1 MDGDYNAI
9 IGADGKPVGEATAD
23 GFASSLFVLT
33 EVMSAPGPGR
43 FVVDAGLKASSV
55 PTYLL
60 ATMCG
65 GIDPTFISNHARVIY
80 LHIYLIFTY
89 MFNYIF
95 TYILSTRA
103 HVIRIILFASTCR
116 YSPSG

>member
-23 GFASSLFVLT
+23 GFASALFVLT

-55 PTYLL
+55 PTYL
-60 ATMCG
+60 
-65 GIDPTFISNHARVIY
+65 PTSWLRCVAE
-80 LHIYLIFTY
+80 LIRR
-89 MFNYIF
+89 N
-95 TYILSTRA
+95 
-103 HVIRIILFASTCR
+103 
-116 YSPSG
+116 